1 MKRQWYFVL
10 LSLAAGER
18 HGSGI
23 MRDVL
28 ELTGGE
34 LRLWPATLY
43 GSLDELREVGWI
55 EELSGAEARP
65 EGESERKRFYRM
77 TGAGREALGAE
88 TERLA
93 AIVREARARLPLRGS
108 EA

>member
-10 LSLAAGER
+10 LSLAGGER

-23 MRDVL
+23 MREVL
-28 ELTGGE
+28 DLTEGE

-55 EELSGAEARP
+55 EDLASEGERP
-65 EGESERKRFYRM
+65 EGESERKRFYRI
-77 TGAGREALGAE
+77 TSAGRAALGAE
-88 TERLA
+88 TDRLA
-93 AIVREARARLPLRGS
+93 GIVSEARARLPLRER